1 MVRYIN
7 LGHLLLLTEAQ
18 KSELGD
24 FAESLESRFGRWARD
39 HVATV
44 PVLRYVLL
52 LDREGALLD
61 ILGNP
66 KKTFTNIMGAMT
78 DVFQIGKCARARHF
92 LLSAVPSAPARRS
105 AHVPQRL
112 LGPNGN

>member
-1 MVRYIN
+1 MELMIRYIN

-18 KSELGD
+18 KSETGD

-39 HVATV
+39 HVKTI

-52 LDREGALLD
+52 LDRDGALLD

-78 DVFQIGKCARARHF
+78 DVFQIGKCARTQGGEGERGDSVIPNAR
-92 LLSAVPSAPARRS
+92 
-105 AHVPQRL
+105 
-112 LGPNGN
+112 